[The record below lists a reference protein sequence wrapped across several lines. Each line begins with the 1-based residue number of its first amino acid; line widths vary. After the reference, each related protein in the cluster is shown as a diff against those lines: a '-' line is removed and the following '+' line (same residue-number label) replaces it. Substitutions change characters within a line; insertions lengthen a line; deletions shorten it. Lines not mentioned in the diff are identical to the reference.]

1 MGESRWPYSMK
12 PSLRRPDERYRE
24 LKASRRSRSLP
35 SVPFSNAVGRD
46 IHDGIIVPGAGP

>member
-24 LKASRRSRSLP
+24 LKASRRNRSLP
-35 SVPFSNAVGRD
+35 SVPFRSAVERD